1 MLGDLDIEGM
11 SKGAAGDVSV
21 MECGGRVTS
30 MVEGYVYPILAI
42 TESISKLVKSISPSN
57 LNN

>member
-21 MECGGRVTS
+21 MESGGRVTS
-30 MVEGYVYPILAI
+30 MGVTIRLRL
-42 TESISKLVKSISPSN
+42 SL
-57 LNN
+57 L

>member
-1 MLGDLDIEGM
+1 MLGDLDLEGM

-30 MVEGYVYPILAI
+30 MGEG
-42 TESISKLVKSISPSN
+42 
-57 LNN
+57 

>member
-21 MECGGRVTS
+21 MEWWERVTVMECGGRVTS
-30 MVEGYVYPILAI
+30 VGEGQVYPCY
-42 TESISKLVKSISPSN
+42 N
-57 LNN
+57 